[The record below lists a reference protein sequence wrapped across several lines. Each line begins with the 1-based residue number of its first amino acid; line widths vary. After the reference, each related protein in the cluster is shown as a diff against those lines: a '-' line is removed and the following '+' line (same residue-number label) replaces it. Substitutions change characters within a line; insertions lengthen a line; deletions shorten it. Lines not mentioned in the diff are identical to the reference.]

1 MEPSFIRE
9 EVLTDEESS
18 DDPSSEDVTKHTG
31 DARVLPE
38 GYEGSVRA
46 KIFAFCEYDR
56 SNEFLQ
62 KSLTRSLALLYQAL
76 CITLILVSTASF
88 VVLSEPTYFHR
99 HPLWATAIDVITV
112 AAFTLDYFV
121 RLACSPNRKL
131 FMTSLFNVFDLL
143 SFAPAYLE
151 WILGDYFVVSV
162 LRLLRLTRVFRFFRI
177 IKYSV
182 TLQIA
187 LQALRNSGEGFMLL
201 WLLLLVNLTFFSSL
215 VYFVEEHYCY
225 WNKET
230 QRWTYV
236 QTNQTSQFQSI
247 TETFWWNIVTLTTVG
262 YGDVIPKTV
271 LGKVLAGVT
280 MVVGMI
286 QMSFPI
292 TVFSTNFHSLYNDW
306 KTKKLQEGR
315 VKKLRE
321 LGGSKLKVMTKL
333 VFDLRMLKCK
343 ASDLHVKLEGLQS
356 QLEERVDSLESYVKA
371 SLG

>member
-1 MEPSFIRE
+1 
-9 EVLTDEESS
+9 
-18 DDPSSEDVTKHTG
+18 
-31 DARVLPE
+31 
-38 GYEGSVRA
+38 
-46 KIFAFCEYDR
+46 
-56 SNEFLQ
+56 
-62 KSLTRSLALLYQAL
+62 
-76 CITLILVSTASF
+76 
-88 VVLSEPTYFHR
+88 
-99 HPLWATAIDVITV
+99 
-112 AAFTLDYFV
+112 
-121 RLACSPNRKL
+121 
-131 FMTSLFNVFDLL
+131 MTSLFNVFDLL